1 MRGLPTSIPAKVL
14 LQACSGPIN
23 IRPFYANRGEM
34 LRLVEAADR
43 LQVLRLMLCQPVN
56 PLTGLSATDLLAL
69 ADAQP
74 LSAGRRP

>member
-1 MRGLPTSIPAKVL
+1 
-14 LQACSGPIN
+14 
-23 IRPFYANRGEM
+23 M